1 MNRAS
6 LAALAC
12 LTVGGLAST
21 GCGPKEFGSI
31 CSTAPAPAE
40 CQTSCDP
47 LPGAVNACPSG
58 YHCAPDGL
66 CDAQCTQAGGQC
78 GDGYVCSADGRCED
92 DGTVV
97 PPPIDA
103 ACPAV
108 VFTPMPTTPSIA
120 LILDGSGSMDNTD
133 ISPTRY
139 RAMTT
144 ALTGAGGVV
153 TSLET
158 KAYFG
163 SHVYYCDPNNNTPSL
178 LSVPRALN
186 NAAAI
191 NSSITGFTPGG
202 NTPTPTAIN
211 SVVATFAANPPP
223 AGSPPAIVLATD
235 GEPNQCGGGDTRP
248 QSVAAAA
255 AAYAAGIP
263 VYVLAINQNSTHFQ
277 DMANAGQG
285 DPAGVTVPYFPVSN
299 ATQLAAAFQTIINGV
314 ISCDLALTSSI
325 DAQAAMQ
332 GTVTINGVPLTYGTD
347 WTLVGGNTI
356 HLEAGACATLK
367 AATNPMVSATFPCGA
382 VIL

>member
-1 MNRAS
+1 MNRAC
-6 LAALAC
+6 LAVAAC

-31 CSTAPAPAE
+31 CATAPAPAE

-47 LPGAVNACPSG
+47 LPGAVNSCPSG

-92 DGTVV
+92 DGVGV
-97 PPPIDA
+97 PPPRGA

-108 VFTPMPTTPSIA
+108 RCPPRPPPPSLA
-120 LILDGSGSMDNTD
+120 LILDGRGSMNGTD
-133 ISPTRY
+133 INPTRY
-139 RAMTT
+139 QAMTT

-163 SHVYYCDPNNNTPSL
+163 SHVYYCGNNGPTL

-211 SVVATFAANPPP
+211 DVVATFTANPPP

-235 GEPNQCGGGDTRP
+235 GEPNQCAGGSTLTE
-248 QSVAAAA
+248 SVQAAR

-263 VYVLAINQNSTHFQ
+263 VYVLAINQNSQHFQ

-285 DPAGVTVPYFPVSN
+285 DPAGVTVPYYPVNS
-299 ATQLAAAFQTIINGV
+299 AAQLAQAFQTIINGV

-367 AATNPMVSATFPCGA
+367 STANPQVSATFPCGA

>member
-153 TSLET
+153 TDLET

-163 SHVYYCDPNNNTPSL
+163 SHVYYCNNNDDPTL

-191 NSSITGFTPGG
+191 NTSITGFTPGG

-211 SVVATFAANPPP
+211 DVVATFTANPPP
-223 AGSPPAIVLATD
+223 AGSPAAIVLATD